1 MTTKERL
8 LSLFESNKGVYISGE
23 DLASKLDLS
32 RTAIWKAINS
42 LRKDGYVI
50 DAVQNKGY
58 SLAIDTDILS
68 TQGIEKYLQDC
79 PEKLTIEVYEQVS
92 STNTMVR
99 ERAVVGAQEGL
110 VIIASEQVAGR
121 GRRGRS
127 FYSPNN
133 SGIYLSMLLRP
144 RNMDLA
150 QAASITTIAAVA
162 AVEAIRE
169 IANQNA
175 GIKWVNDI
183 FINDRKV
190 SGILTEAAMDL
201 ESTGLDYVVLGIGLN
216 AYEPEGGFP
225 EEIRD
230 IAGAIFDRATNDGK
244 NALSAAFIKNFMK
257 YYKADNPKDYV
268 DKYKEYSIVLGKNV
282 NVINKDGSCRAK
294 VLDIDSECHL
304 IVEYENGQ
312 RDVLSSGEISIKL

>member
-8 LSLFESNKGVYISGE
+8 LSLFESNKGIYISGE
-23 DLASKLDLS
+23 DLAAQLELS
-32 RTAIWKAINS
+32 RTAVWKAINS

-50 DAVQNKGY
+50 DALQNKGY
-58 SLAIDTDILS
+58 KLAIDTDILS
-68 TQGIEKYLQDC
+68 TQGIEKYLKDGY
-79 PEKLTIEVYEQVS
+79 KDLSIEVYDQVG

-99 ERAVVGAQEGL
+99 ERAMSGSPEGL
-110 VIIASEQVAGR
+110 VIIASEQLSGR

-144 RNMDLA
+144 RNMDLT

-162 AVEAIRE
+162 AVEAIRD
-169 IANQNA
+169 IAKKDA

-183 FINDRKV
+183 FINGRKV

-201 ESTGLDYVVLGIGLN
+201 ESNGLDYVVLGIGLN
-216 AYEPEGGFP
+216 AYMPHDGFP
-225 EEIRD
+225 DDIKD
-230 IAGAIFDRATNDGK
+230 IAGAIFDRPTNDGK
-244 NALSAAFIKNFMK
+244 NALAASFIMNFIK
-257 YYKADNPKDYV
+257 YYKAPDPIKYV
-268 DKYKEYSIVLGKNV
+268 EKYREYSIVLGKTV
-282 NVINKDGSCRAK
+282 SVINKDGNRRAK

-304 IVEYENGQ
+304 IVEYENGEK
-312 RDVLSSGEISIKL
+312 DLLSSGEISIKL

>member
-23 DLASKLDLS
+23 DLASKLELS

-58 SLAIDTDILS
+58 RLAIDTDILS
-68 TQGIEKYLQDC
+68 TQGIEKYLNNC
-79 PEKLTIEVYEQVS
+79 LNELTIEVYEQVG

-99 ERAVVGAQEGL
+99 ERAIAGAKEGL
-110 VIIASEQVAGR
+110 VIIASEQISGR

-127 FYSPNN
+127 FFSPNN

-144 RNMDLA
+144 QNMNLS
-150 QAASITTIAAVA
+150 QAASITTMAAVA

-169 IANQNA
+169 VASQDA

-183 FINDRKV
+183 FINGRKV

-201 ESTGLDYVVLGIGLN
+201 ESNGLDYVVLGIGLN
-216 AYEPEGGFP
+216 AYEPEVGFP
-225 EEIRD
+225 EEIKD
-230 IAGAIFDRATNDGK
+230 IAGAIFDHAANDGK
-244 NALSAAFIKNFMK
+244 NALSAAFIRSFMK
-257 YYKADNPKDYV
+257 YYKSDNPTDYV
-268 DKYKEYSIVLGKNV
+268 KKYKEYSIVLGKTV
-282 NVINKDGSCRAK
+282 NVINKDGCCRAK
-294 VLDIDSECHL
+294 VLDLDSECHL

-312 RDVLSSGEISIKL
+312 SDVLSSGEISIKL